1 MKKKKQNNISMGNF
15 LHKIKN
21 DSHEIIVRE
30 LIRLN
35 EKIAHLETTNTS
47 LIDKIAYI
55 TTSSEL
61 PIEFVK
67 EQGLTWMD
75 DGFEEIQIRKFQ
87 SFLKKRIL

>member
-1 MKKKKQNNISMGNF
+1 MGNI
-15 LHKIKN
+15 LHKITN
-21 DSHEIIVRE
+21 DSDENLVQE

-35 EKIAHLETTNTS
+35 AMIAHLETTNTS
-47 LIDKIAYI
+47 LIDKMSYI

-67 EQGLTWMD
+67 EQGLRWMD

-87 SFLKKRIL
+87 SFLKKRIV

>member
-1 MKKKKQNNISMGNF
+1 MGNL
-15 LHKIKN
+15 LHKITN
-21 DSHEIIVRE
+21 NSDENLVQE

-35 EKIAHLETTNTS
+35 AMIAHLETTNTS
-47 LIDKIAYI
+47 LIDKMSYI

-67 EQGLTWMD
+67 EQGLRWMD

-87 SFLKKRIL
+87 SFLKKRIV